1 MAIKEV
7 KRNKDC
13 HGAGKKDGRLKT
25 IGIFFLFSDESKIM
39 NGYDE

>member
-13 HGAGKKDGRLKT
+13 HGAGKKEDGRLKT
-25 IGIFFLFSDESKIM
+25 IGNFFYFLMKVK
-39 NGYDE
+39 